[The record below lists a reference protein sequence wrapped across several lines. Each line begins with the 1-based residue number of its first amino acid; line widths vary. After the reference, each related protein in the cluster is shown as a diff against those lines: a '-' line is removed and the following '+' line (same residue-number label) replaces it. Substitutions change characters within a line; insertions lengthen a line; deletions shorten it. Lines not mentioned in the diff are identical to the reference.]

1 MTGNEL
7 WRKDV
12 SVRTDN
18 EKKEE
23 EEMTVRGCEVFQ
35 SNSNQSNWKKKEKK
49 VFSSTSFC
57 FFDVRLFCQSFE
69 RKNGIDET
77 TTGRTLLFFLW
88 IERENN
94 HKTRKYIHPYYHQNQ
109 WI

>member
-23 EEMTVRGCEVFQ
+23 EEMTVGARC
-35 SNSNQSNWKKKEKK
+35 SNPIRINPIGKKKGKK
-49 VFSSTSFC
+49 FFSSTSFC

-88 IERENN
+88 IERGNN
-94 HKTRKYIHPYYHQNQ
+94 HKTRKYIHPYHQNQ